1 MLKESVEIGTWPT
14 PEKWDQFL
22 EVIDFLDKVF
32 KQDKV
37 TEEISIVIRDF
48 QNKICKVLEA
58 SIRSDIGCLCKY
70 QDANLCTEP
79 KIKEC
84 LTRLIKTALLYQRL
98 CCER

>member
-1 MLKESVEIGTWPT
+1 MLKDSMEIGTWPT

-22 EVIDFLDKVF
+22 EVIEFLDKLF
-32 KQDKV
+32 KPDKT
-37 TEEISIVIRDF
+37 TEEISVIIRDF
-48 QNKICKVLEA
+48 RQKICKTLEA

-70 QDANLCTEP
+70 KNADLCEEP

-84 LTRLIKTALLYQRL
+84 LTRLIKTAPLYQQM